1 MSSKNAFQPRAGGL
15 STNQAVTASSVAVTL
30 PSGITAFDGGVTA
43 RFVNSGTQDIFLTFD
58 GTAATTTAGMRMIA
72 NSVEVF
78 TLGLGASL
86 FVIAASTGS
95 TLCITLGD
103 GQ

>member
-1 MSSKNAFQPRAGGL
+1 MTPYPFQPRGGGL
-15 STNQAVTASSVAVTL
+15 STNQAVTAASVAVTL
-30 PSGITAFDGGVTA
+30 PTGTTSLDGGVTG

-58 GTAATTTAGMRMIA
+58 GTAATTTAGMRMLA
-72 NSVEVF
+72 NTVEMF
-78 TLGLGASL
+78 TIPAGASM

-95 TLCITLGD
+95 TLCLSLGD